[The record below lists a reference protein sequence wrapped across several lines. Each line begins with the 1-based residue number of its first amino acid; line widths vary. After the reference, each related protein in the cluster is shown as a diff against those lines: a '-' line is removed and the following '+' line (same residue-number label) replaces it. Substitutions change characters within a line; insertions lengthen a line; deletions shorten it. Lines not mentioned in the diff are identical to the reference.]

1 MKIISSV
8 EHDQNYKLSFNKEGI
23 KFNACYMFV
32 KMVNIDNFLKIH
44 KENSIVFINK
54 ILYVIHSIATI
65 HLGEINSQRN
75 LIIWKEDFHE
85 VYYEKIRY
93 LLNISK
99 LK

>member
-1 MKIISSV
+1 
-8 EHDQNYKLSFNKEGI
+8 
-23 KFNACYMFV
+23 MFV

-54 ILYVIHSIATI
+54 IQYVIHSIATI
-65 HLGEINSQRN
+65 HLGEINNQRN
-75 LIIWKEDFHE
+75 LIIWKEDLHE